1 VLQQRPKDN
10 SQDKYIFRITEIE
23 YVSVQ
28 RDTDLLWVKDTP
40 SGFHKLGWPV
50 VFFQIVIFL
59 DGTILIHISHI
70 EP

>member
-10 SQDKYIFRITEIE
+10 SQDIFRMTEIE

-40 SGFHKLGWPV
+40 SGFHKVGWPV
-50 VFFQIVIFL
+50 VYFFQIVIFL
-59 DGTILIHISHI
+59 DGTIIIHISHI